1 MEKNQISEFEKAG
14 KIIAENWLAEGVSKD
29 EMDPDYG
36 FAAEGDH
43 SFVMRLAEKFGLDMD
58 EDEVWEEVWS
68 AVKDGYREVCDQ

>member
-14 KIIAENWLAEGVSKD
+14 KIIAENWLEAGVS
-29 EMDPDYG
+29 EMDRDYE
-36 FAAEGDH
+36 FTAAGDY
-43 SFVMRLAEKFGLDMD
+43 FFIMELVEKFGLDMD